1 MFQIPLQ
8 TQCRG
13 HFQYLTSYLFGEV
26 RKPAIRCNAKTRQ
39 FGLILLKNSDDGYL
53 G

>member
-39 FGLILLKNSDDGYL
+39 FGLKADIHQKQNAT
-53 G
+53 